1 MSEEAI
7 AKFEQALAE
16 WGGKYESETYKGAF
30 HSWTSSDS
38 PVYNPAAAERA
49 FSKLTQILKETL
61 RG

>member
-7 AKFEQALAE
+7 AKFEQALAQ
-16 WGGKYESETYKGAF
+16 WGGKYESETHKGAF